1 MFVVID
7 GSVRVLLRTD
17 HRRETYLADKVTGE
31 FFGEMSLLTGELRSA
46 SIRAN
51 EDSLV
56 LKIDQ
61 ASFSSLIATDDE
73 VLSEFVEV
81 LSKSKNGIAEA
92 IENTKSSGG
101 VSEEVAIKVVL
112 KKVWNYLKNPT

>member
-1 MFVVID
+1 M
-7 GSVRVLLRTD
+7 
-17 HRRETYLADKVTGE
+17 TGE